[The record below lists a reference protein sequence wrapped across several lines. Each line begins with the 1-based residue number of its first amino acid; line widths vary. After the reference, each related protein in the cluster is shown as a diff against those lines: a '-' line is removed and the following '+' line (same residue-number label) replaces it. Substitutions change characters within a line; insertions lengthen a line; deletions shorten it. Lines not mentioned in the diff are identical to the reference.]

1 MAVVNANYE
10 FTYVDIG
17 CQGRISDGG
26 VFRNTSFY
34 DKLSKDQLMLPADE
48 PVIRDDAF
56 ALTTRM
62 LKPYP
67 GVYNKGTQE
76 RIFNFRLSR
85 ARRVVEN
92 VFGILSSI
100 FRIFKKP
107 ILLEPLRVTEITMTC
122 VLLHNSLRKSRT
134 SRSRY
139 MPHESLDS
147 EVEGLLIPG
156 TWRNEKNMTFFLP
169 LKKVAR
175 KPAQDGKIMRF
186 LRSIFCNDRSRI
198 LAKQSV
204 EIYFNI
210 NQVSISDTILFMYS
224 PVYCFFLNLKEK
236 CLFVL

>member
-1 MAVVNANYE
+1 
-10 FTYVDIG
+10 
-17 CQGRISDGG
+17 
-26 VFRNTSFY
+26 
-34 DKLSKDQLMLPADE
+34 
-48 PVIRDDAF
+48 
-56 ALTTRM
+56 M

-100 FRIFKKP
+100 
-107 ILLEPLRVTEITMTC
+107 RVTEITMTC